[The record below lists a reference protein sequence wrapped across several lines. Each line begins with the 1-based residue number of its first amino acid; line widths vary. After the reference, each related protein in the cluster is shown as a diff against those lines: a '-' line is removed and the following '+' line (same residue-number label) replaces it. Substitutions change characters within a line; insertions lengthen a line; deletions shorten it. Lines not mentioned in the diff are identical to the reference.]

1 MNFRPT
7 TSIQTAAFAFVLM
20 LLLFACKTTQPV
32 VATPPAETT
41 EEPQSDDIEI
51 AENEEIDYD
60 SLEDLAQTEPEIP
73 NELPVYQASNRR
85 VWDLI
90 HTKLDISF
98 DWAQQRAN
106 GSAQLILLPYAKPD
120 SVLVLDAKNFDIKS
134 IRILKSTENLKFE
147 YPDSV
152 KLVIQ
157 LGKKYTLKDTL
168 KLQIEYT
175 AKPAERKNISGSA
188 AITSSQGLFFINH
201 DNSNPNK
208 PQQIWTQGETSYSSC
223 WFPTIDSPNERCT
236 QDISITVEDK
246 FATLSNGILKTSKK
260 NANGTRTDNWVMD
273 QPHAPYLFMMA
284 IGEFAVVKEKWKN
297 IELGYYV
304 EQKYK
309 DHAKDIFAHTPE
321 MLDFFST
328 KFGVVYPW
336 QKYSQVVVRDY
347 VSGAMENTTAVIFGD
362 FVQRTKRQ
370 LIDNSNE
377 KIVAHEMAHHWFGNY
392 VTCESWSNLT
402 LNEGFANYSEY
413 LWLEHKHG
421 LQEAEVH
428 RQEEMQGYLQ
438 STPAGATKH
447 LIRFGYNNEEEM
459 FDAHSYNKGGLVLH
473 MLRKYLGDEV
483 FFKSLTKYLKDNA
496 YNAVEVHHLRLAF
509 EAVSGEDLNWFFNQW
524 YLDKGHPVL
533 NVNYIYE
540 EATKKLFLMVF
551 QVQPAEDHVPV
562 FEFPL
567 EIDLLFANKSK
578 ERKTVRIHQRS
589 QVIELDVE
597 SAPTDVVFNP
607 EKTLLCVLEEN
618 YNSTAKGLELRY
630 DHQTHYRTR
639 LEAIAKSAALEDD
652 KLYIDLCNKAVA
664 DSFWVMRAVG
674 LSFLPEDNLSED
686 LIRKALQLAD
696 SDPHSVVRAQALEI
710 LAGVELSDAQQQSLL
725 KILRKGEKETGVV
738 IGAAL
743 SLLQLN
749 NPELAATEIP
759 KLEKDEDPS
768 VITAI
773 SQYYAGTG
781 DVTKLNYFVQ
791 NLHLVEGYEAI
802 TFMSNAYALA
812 SASEN
817 IPEQLRV
824 GEIFYQKALNDLS
837 AIQRYAVMQYF
848 AGFIAEYTGVIS
860 EGKEPNMAEN
870 ISALETFVGY
880 FERIKQKETD
890 PQLKSAYDYLR

>member
-1 MNFRPT
+1 MNFRSNT
-7 TSIQTAAFAFVLM
+7 TFPATIVAVAFI
-20 LLLFACKTTQPV
+20 LLLVSCKTSQPAV
-32 VATPPAETT
+32 TTPSIEPVEEIEIDDLEIT
-41 EEPQSDDIEI
+41 EEEPM
-51 AENEEIDYD
+51 DYD
-60 SLEDLAQTEPEIP
+60 SLEDLVRTEPEIE
-73 NELPVYQASNRR
+73 NNLPVYQATNRR
-85 VWDLI
+85 TWDLL

-98 DWAQQRAN
+98 DWMQQRAN
-106 GSAQLILLPYAKPD
+106 GSALLILLPFAKAD

-134 IRILKSTENLKFE
+134 IRTLKSDSDLKFD
-147 YPDSV
+147 YQDSI
-152 KLVIQ
+152 KLIIQ
-157 LGKKYTLKDTL
+157 LGKTYSLKDTL
-168 KLQIEYT
+168 KLQINYT
-175 AKPAERKNISGSA
+175 AKPAERKDITGSA

-201 DNSNPNK
+201 DNTTPNK

-223 WFPTIDSPNERCT
+223 WFPTIDSPNERST

-246 FATLSNGILKTSKK
+246 FVTLSNGILKTSKK

-309 DHAKDIFAHTPE
+309 EYAKDIFAHTPE
-321 MLDFFST
+321 MLDFFSN
-328 KFGVVYPW
+328 KFGVFYPW
-336 QKYSQVVVRDY
+336 KKYSQVVVRDY

-362 FVQRTKRQ
+362 FVQRTRRQ

-438 STPAGATKH
+438 SAPAGATKD
-447 LIRFGYNNEEEM
+447 LIRFGYGNEEEM

-473 MLRKYLGDEV
+473 MLRKHLGDEI
-483 FFKSLTKYLKDNA
+483 FFRGLTKYLKDNA
-496 YNAVEVHHLRLAF
+496 YSAVEVHHLRLAF

-533 NVNYIYE
+533 NVNYTYDE
-540 EATKKLFLMVF
+540 NAKKLFLMVF

-567 EIDLLFANKSK
+567 EIDLLFADGKK
-578 ERKTVRIHQRS
+578 ERKSFHINQRS
-589 QVIELDVE
+589 QVIELD
-597 SAPTDVVFNP
+597 APKAPADVVFNP
-607 EKTLLCVLEEN
+607 EKTLLCILEEN
-618 YNSTAKGLELRY
+618 FTSTEAGLKLRY

-639 LEAIAKSAALEDD
+639 LEAIAKSAALDDD
-652 KLYIDLCNKAVA
+652 KLYIELCNKAIA

-674 LSFLPEDNLSED
+674 LSFLPQDNLSEE
-686 LIRKALQLAD
+686 LIRKAMNMAD
-696 SDPHSVVRAQALEI
+696 SDPHSVVRAQALEM
-710 LAGVELSDAQQQSLL
+710 LAGVELNETQLQSLIR
-725 KILRKGEKETGVV
+725 ILRKGEKETGPV

-743 SLLQLN
+743 SVLQMN
-749 NPELAATEIP
+749 NPELIAAEIP
-759 KLEKDEDPS
+759 ALEKDEDPS

-773 SQYYAGTG
+773 SQYYTGTG
-781 DVTKLNYFVQ
+781 DVTRLNYFVEK
-791 NLHLVEGYEAI
+791 LGVVEGYEAI

-812 SASEN
+812 SATGN
-817 IPEQLRV
+817 LKEQLRV
-824 GEIFYQKALNDLS
+824 GELFYQKALKELS
-837 AIQRYAVMQYF
+837 AIQRYGVMQYF
-848 AGFIAEYTGVIS
+848 AGFIAEYSGVVS
-860 EGKEPNMAEN
+860 AGTVPNVPEYKR
-870 ISALETFVGY
+870 ALDTFVGY
-880 FERIKQKETD
+880 FESIKEKETD

>member
-1 MNFRPT
+1 MNIRPIK
-7 TSIQTAAFAFVLM
+7 SFPAASFALALM
-20 LLLFACKTTQPV
+20 LLFFSCKTTQPT
-32 VATPPAETT
+32 VATPPVEPV
-41 EEPQSDDIEI
+41 EEVEIDEIEI
-51 AENEEIDYD
+51 AEEEPMDYD
-60 SLEDLAQTEPEIP
+60 SLEKIAQAEPEIA
-73 NELPVYQASNRR
+73 NELPVYQESNRR
-85 VWDLI
+85 SWDLI
-90 HTKLDISF
+90 HTKIDISF
-98 DWAQQRAN
+98 DWAKQRAN
-106 GSAQLILLPYAKPD
+106 GLAQLILLPYAKAD
-120 SVLVLDAKNFDIKS
+120 SILVLDAKNFDIKS
-134 IRILKSTENLKFE
+134 IRVLKSASDLKFE

-157 LGKKYTLKDTL
+157 LGKKYTPKDTL

-201 DNSNPNK
+201 DNSTPNK

-236 QDISITVEDK
+236 QDISITVEEK

-284 IGEFAVVKEKWKN
+284 IGDFAIVKEKWKN

-304 EQKYK
+304 EHKYK
-309 DHAKDIFAHTPE
+309 EYAKDIFAHTPE
-321 MLDFFST
+321 MLDFFSK
-328 KFGVVYPW
+328 KFGLAYPW
-336 QKYSQVVVRDY
+336 KKYSQIIVRDY

-362 FVQRTKRQ
+362 FVQRTRRQ

-392 VTCESWSNLT
+392 VTTESWANLT

-413 LWLEHKHG
+413 LWLEHRHG
-421 LQEAEVH
+421 VQEAEVH

-438 STPAGATKH
+438 SAPAGATKN

-473 MLRKYLGDEV
+473 MLRKHLGDEI
-483 FFKSLTKYLKDNA
+483 FFKGLTKYLNDNA

-509 EAVSGEDLNWFFNQW
+509 ESVSGEDLNWFFNQW
-524 YLDKGHPVL
+524 YLDKGHPAL
-533 NVNYIYE
+533 NVNYTYDE
-540 EATKKLFLMVF
+540 VSKKLFLMVF
-551 QVQPAEDHVPV
+551 QVQPAADHVPV

-567 EIDLLFANKSK
+567 EIDLLYSDGKK
-578 ERKTVRIHQRS
+578 ERKTFHINQRS
-589 QVIELDVE
+589 QVIELEATKIPV
-597 SAPTDVVFNP
+597 DVVFNP
-607 EKTLLCVLEEN
+607 EKTLLCTLEES
-618 YNSTAKGLELRY
+618 YVSTAEGLKLRF
-630 DHQTHYRTR
+630 DNQTHYRTR
-639 LEAIAKSAALEDD
+639 LEAVAKAAALEDD
-652 KLYIDLCNKAVA
+652 KLYIELCNKAVA

-686 LIRKALQLAD
+686 MIQKALIMAD
-696 SDPHSVVRAQALEI
+696 ADPHSVVRAQALEI
-710 LAGVELSDAQQQSLL
+710 LARAELNDAQQQSLI
-725 KILRKGEKETGVV
+725 KILRKGEKETGPV

-743 SLLQLN
+743 SVLQVN

-759 KLEKDEDPS
+759 ALEKDEDPS

-773 SQYYAGTG
+773 SQYYAGLG
-781 DVTKLNYFVQ
+781 DVTNLNYFVEKLQ
-791 NLHLVEGYEAI
+791 VVEGYEAI

-812 SASEN
+812 SGSEN
-817 IPEQLRV
+817 LKEQIRV
-824 GEIFYQKALNDLS
+824 GEIFYQKALKELT

-848 AGFIAEYTGVIS
+848 AGFIAEYSGVV
-860 EGKEPNMAEN
+860 
-870 ISALETFVGY
+870 SAGTVSNTEEYKTALDKFVGY
-880 FERIKQKETD
+880 FDTIKDKETD